1 MYDLLEALK
10 HDLRD
15 RPAMSDPTGS
25 EIESVLP
32 RLSRALP
39 DLAKGAVP
47 YDRVLHAAETLILL
61 SRLALPDHP
70 RILEVIERGRNRTLG
85 QAVAAL
91 VRVATAV
98 LEQSGPRMAATI
110 ETFLEDVRTVSGSAV
125 DYLEEGRKLRA
136 AWLIGYFHEQSEEGE
151 VVLPALGFEAGG
163 SLKGRLIDF
172 LERAE
177 TMRRTGLLKA
187 RTQEG
192 NDLFR
197 LQVYCGNAIDR
208 IEYLQLQLGAGN
220 AIQWEF
226 PDQRNGWRDCVV
238 TIKPEARA

>member
-15 RPAMSDPTGS
+15 LPAMTDPAEG
-25 EIESVLP
+25 EIESILP
-32 RLSRALP
+32 RLTHALP
-39 DLAKGAVP
+39 DLTQGAVP

-70 RILEVIERGRNRTLG
+70 RILDVLERGRTRTLG
-85 QAVAAL
+85 QATAAL
-91 VRVATAV
+91 VRVATVV
-98 LEQSGPRMAATI
+98 LERSGPRVAATI
-110 ETFLEDVRTVSGSAV
+110 DTFLEDVRTVTGTAIE
-125 DYLEEGRKLRA
+125 YLEEGRTLRA
-136 AWLIGYFHEQSEEGE
+136 AWLIGYFHEQSEDGE

-163 SLKGRLIDF
+163 SLKGRLLDF

-177 TMRRTGLLKA
+177 TIRRTGLLKS

-192 NDLFR
+192 NDLYR

-208 IEYLQLQLGAGN
+208 IEFLQLQLGAGA
-220 AIQWEF
+220 AIKWEF
-226 PDQRNGWRDCVV
+226 PDRRNGWRDCVV
-238 TIKPEARA
+238 AIEPEALS